1 MLSLLERLQAAR
13 PEIGVPPRTPEK
25 EETNMQAFRARSLT
39 VAALVV
45 LGLALFLS
53 AAAPLPQPQPTP
65 AAVSEIVL
73 TLEPAQSTVHWTVDS
88 SLHTVHGTFALKS
101 GTVHLDPETGKAGG
115 EIVVDATSG
124 ESGSNSRDA
133 RMHKEILETPKYPE
147 VIFRPT
153 QVEGKVSQAGA
164 SDVKLIGVFSIHGAD
179 HDLTTLVHAE
189 LTGDRWK
196 GTSKFDVP
204 YVKWGIKNPSN
215 FLLKVKFVVSV
226 ELEMSGE
233 VKAAI
238 DSRGESPASPSD
250 K

>member
-1 MLSLLERLQAAR
+1 MKGIEVCTTIERQTTERLASA
-13 PEIGVPPRTPEK
+13 PEK

-39 VAALVV
+39 VAALAV

-73 TLEPAQSTVHWTVDS
+73 TLDPEQSTVHWALDS
-88 SLHTVHGTFALKS
+88 SLHAVHGTFALKS
-101 GTVHLDPETGKAGG
+101 GTLHFDPETGKAGG
-115 EIVVDATSG
+115 EIVVAATSG
-124 ESGSNSRDA
+124 ESGNHSRDA
-133 RMHKEILETPKYPE
+133 RMHKEILETPRYPE

-164 SDVKLIGVFSIHGAD
+164 SDVKLNGVFSIHGAD

-215 FLLKVKFVVSV
+215 FLLKVKSVVSV

>member
-1 MLSLLERLQAAR
+1 MKGIEVCTTIERQTTERLASA
-13 PEIGVPPRTPEK
+13 PEK

-39 VAALVV
+39 VAALAV

-73 TLEPAQSTVHWTVDS
+73 TLDPAQSTVHWTLDS

-101 GTVHLDPETGKAGG
+101 GTLHFDTETGKAGG
-115 EIVVDATSG
+115 EIVVFATSG
-124 ESGSNSRDA
+124 KSGNSSRDE
-133 RMHKEILETPKYPE
+133 RMHKEILETSRYPE
-147 VIFRPT
+147 VIFHPT
-153 QVEGKVSQAGA
+153 QVEGAVGQAGA
-164 SDVKLIGVFSIHGAD
+164 SDVKLNGVFSIHGAD
-179 HDLTTLVHAE
+179 HDLTALVHAE

-196 GTSKFDVP
+196 GTGTFEVP

-215 FLLKVKFVVSV
+215 FLLKVKPVVRV

-233 VKAAI
+233 VKTAN
-238 DSRGESPASPSD
+238 
-250 K
+250 